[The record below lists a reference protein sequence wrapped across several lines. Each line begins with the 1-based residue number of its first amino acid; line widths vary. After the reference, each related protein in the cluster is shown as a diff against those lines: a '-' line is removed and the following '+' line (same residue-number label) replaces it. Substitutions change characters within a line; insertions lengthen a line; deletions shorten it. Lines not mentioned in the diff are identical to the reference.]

1 MPELPAR
8 GWVLLGALATFA
20 AVVMGVLLWASLS
33 GQAGAQRGLV
43 IHNELQVDL
52 VVWIDGPLER
62 QVVAAGHEETF
73 VVKREQFPAR
83 IMWSLRGSEGHD
95 SELFQYRDL
104 VEAEF
109 RLSIDLNGIY
119 RTTDYR
125 DTPVPAP

>member
-43 IHNELQVDL
+43 IHNELA
-52 VVWIDGPLER
+52 IT
-62 QVVAAGHEETF
+62 VAVEVAGETVGIEPGHEETF
-73 VVKREQFPAR
+73 VVKRSQFPAEIR
-83 IMWSLRGSEGHD
+83 VITSEGAG
-95 SELFQYRDL
+95 SVVFTETLEYRDL

-109 RLSIDLNGIY
+109 RLSIDQNGIY

-125 DTPVPAP
+125 DTPAATP